1 MHTNLLFAYLGI
13 GVAAYCSL
21 LLFFRRTQVSRK
33 GLNFLWWGWLLSGD
47 ILAVLLV
54 PLLWPLIALLSLLF
68 WLGEYWHLTSK
79 RKELEQKQSAVKEAN
94 QYSNMSMDE
103 LLAAQKEVADE
114 SQQPRKENHAS

>member
-1 MHTNLLFAYLGI
+1 MHPNFLFAYLGI

-33 GLNFLWWGWLLSGD
+33 GLNFLWWGWLLSAD

-79 RKELEQKQSAVKEAN
+79 RKELEQKQSAVKDAN
-94 QYSNMSMDE
+94 KYSNMSMDE
-103 LLAAQKEVADE
+103 LLAAQKQVAGE
-114 SQQPRKENHAS
+114 PQQPRKENNAN

>member
-1 MHTNLLFAYLGI
+1 M
-13 GVAAYCSL
+13 GVATYCSL
-21 LLFFRRTQVSRK
+21 ILFFRRTEVSRK
-33 GLNFLWWGWLLSGD
+33 GLNFLWWGWLLSAD

-79 RKELEQKQSAVKEAN
+79 RKEKEQKESAVKEAN

-103 LLAAQKEVADE
+103 LLAAQNQVAGE
-114 SQQPRKENHAS
+114 SQQPRKENHAN